1 MKALWREVG
10 FQCRY
15 AVPLWLLSM
24 LTDWWPNNRI
34 TLRVRGWLYRPFC
47 KRCGRNLQLA
57 SGVRWINPHNL
68 EIGNDVYMA
77 YDVWV
82 NGLGGVRIED
92 EVIIAPYVVIAS
104 SNHVRKNR
112 SFRFGGSVVAPIR
125 IGRGS
130 WLGSHVT
137 VTAGA
142 VVGEGSVVGANS
154 VVTKEIPPD
163 TFAAGL
169 PAKPIRPVT
178 DTDSGV
184 MSRSGFST
192 SA

>member
-1 MKALWREVG
+1 MKTLFREIG

-15 AVPLWLLSM
+15 ALPLWLLA
-24 LTDWWPNNRI
+24 LATDWWPNNRI
-34 TLRVRGWLYRPFC
+34 TIRVRGWLYSFC
-47 KRCGRNLQLA
+47 CKSCGRNLQIA
-57 SGVRWINPHNL
+57 SGVRWINPHRL
-68 EIGNDVYMA
+68 IIGSDVYMA

-82 NGLGGVRIED
+82 NSLGGVTIED

-112 SFRFGGSVVAPIR
+112 SFRFGGSVTGPIR
-125 IGRGS
+125 IARGC

-154 VVTKEIPPD
+154 VVTREIPPD

-169 PAKPIRPVT
+169 PAKPIRSVT
-178 DTDSGV
+178 DTDAGV
-184 MSRSGFST
+184 MSRSGFPT

>member
-1 MKALWREVG
+1 MKVLWRELRY
-10 FQCRY
+10 QLRY
-15 AVPLWLLSM
+15 ALPLWLLSM

-34 TLRVRGWLYRPFC
+34 TLPARGWLYSHFC

-57 SGVRWINPHNL
+57 SGIRWINPHNL
-68 EIGNDVYMA
+68 EIGNNVYMA
-77 YDVWV
+77 YNVWI

-112 SFRFGGSVVAPIR
+112 SFRFGGSVVGPIR
-125 IGRGS
+125 IARGS

-137 VTAGA
+137 VTAGSL
-142 VVGEGSVVGANS
+142 VGEGSVVGANS

-163 TFAAGL
+163 TLAAGL
-169 PAKPIRPVT
+169 PAKPIRSVA
-178 DTDSGV
+178 DTDAGI
-184 MSRSGFST
+184 MSRSGLST
-192 SA
+192 PA